1 MSTPLVDAWDYPHG
15 DPCIVLFTRA
25 LEQWKFDIPEGGRV
39 LELGCCESQWAATL
53 KRCRPDVHITGID
66 QRDGKDFYADRF
78 VLGDASDIQWEG
90 EPFDFVF
97 AISSLEHFG
106 LGWYGD
112 PKGSLKDYEAL
123 VRAVDA
129 LKVGGHV
136 YYDVPYTPSA
146 MTQTEHYR
154 VYDDAGLASRLMDDR
169 LVLRAQ
175 GYAPNERESEFSPVR
190 PLTPWSPFHFV
201 ARWLTKVA

>member
-1 MSTPLVDAWDYPHG
+1 MSASLIETWAYGKG
-15 DPCIVLFTRA
+15 DPGIVLFTRA

-39 LELGCCESQWAATL
+39 LELGCCESEFGAVL
-53 KRCRPDVHITGID
+53 KACRPDVHITGID

-78 VLGDASDIQWEG
+78 VLGDASDIQWDG

-112 PKGSLKDYEAL
+112 PKGGLKDYEAL

-129 LKVGGHV
+129 LKVGGSI
-136 YYDVPYTPSA
+136 YYDVPYTPHVMHSTA
-146 MTQTEHYR
+146 HYR
-154 VYDDAGLASRLMDDR
+154 VYDDAGLASRLMDER

-175 GYAPNERESEFSPVR
+175 GFAPNEQESAFSCVR